1 MAPVAAPLYSI
12 YILNTMGV
20 RYYICN
26 KQRNTMN
33 NTTLQHIAPTLMVL
47 SLLTLIFG
55 AAQMVEIGTGFG
67 TMIAGSLGMVT
78 GMLTLQD

>member
-1 MAPVAAPLYSI
+1 
-12 YILNTMGV
+12 
-20 RYYICN
+20 
-26 KQRNTMN
+26 MN

-47 SLLTLIFG
+47 SLLTMIFG